1 MGTTISVLPLIL
13 SWNRMQRMR
22 KKSLVALAVL
32 SAIVLAFILWLFL
45 VPFVIYVQPQVPE
58 EYGRRLTHPVTTPFY
73 LVGKDGGLLSRF
85 RSPDLVVY
93 SPISERMESDAIT
106 LEWGNPH
113 SDEDYSL
120 TFNKIDMYRSALS
133 ETEGRAIAFLYDRN
147 DWEAQEI
154 FSSLE
159 KEYPSLLPVS
169 YDGRVSVVN
178 EEDILSSLDK
188 VWGVIVFDSES
199 SAVAWRKTKAKV
211 IMDTVS
217 AASALT
223 LDKVMAI
230 EPRWD
235 EIIPSALKKDSL
247 SFHYTLTVI

>member
-93 SPISERMESDAIT
+93 SPISERMESDAVT
-106 LEWGNPH
+106 LEWGNPQ
-113 SDEDYSL
+113 SKEDYSL
-120 TFNKIDMYRSALS
+120 TFNKIDMYRAALS
-133 ETEGRAIAFLYDRN
+133 EMEGRAIAFLYDRN

-159 KEYPSLLPVS
+159 NEYPSLLPVS

-217 AASALT
+217 AASVLT

-235 EIIPSALKKDSL
+235 EIIPSALKKDML

>member
-93 SPISERMESDAIT
+93 SPISERIESDAVT
-106 LEWGNPH
+106 LEWGNPQ
-113 SDEDYSL
+113 SKEDYSL

-159 KEYPSLLPVS
+159 NEYPSLLPVS

-199 SAVAWRKTKAKV
+199 SA
-211 IMDTVS
+211 
-217 AASALT
+217 
-223 LDKVMAI
+223 
-230 EPRWD
+230 
-235 EIIPSALKKDSL
+235 
-247 SFHYTLTVI
+247 

>member
-93 SPISERMESDAIT
+93 SPISERMESDAVT
-106 LEWGNPH
+106 LEWGNPQ
-113 SDEDYSL
+113 SKEDY
-120 TFNKIDMYRSALS
+120 
-133 ETEGRAIAFLYDRN
+133 
-147 DWEAQEI
+147 
-154 FSSLE
+154 
-159 KEYPSLLPVS
+159 
-169 YDGRVSVVN
+169 
-178 EEDILSSLDK
+178 
-188 VWGVIVFDSES
+188 
-199 SAVAWRKTKAKV
+199 
-211 IMDTVS
+211 
-217 AASALT
+217 
-223 LDKVMAI
+223 
-230 EPRWD
+230 
-235 EIIPSALKKDSL
+235 
-247 SFHYTLTVI
+247 